1 MKIKALF
8 VVCVVA
14 VAVLA
19 FCVCAFAQYAPE
31 VIKVTGDPKIMKKGA
46 DQWVSCKL
54 KMNVGNGDKIRTAKD
69 DSVEIGFVDNRKN
82 LVKVGGDSEVVVV
95 KGDDPYLVELING
108 EALALLMSLPEDSTF
123 EVRTPTGVSGARG
136 TGWRSAT
143 DGQRS
148 SFEAYDNTIYVKGLN
163 PDGSVMEEET
173 DVDMGYKTTVER
185 FEKPGRIEKL
195 TEREMER
202 WNSWRD
208 DVKNREAK
216 SNEVSDQGEGAGRG
230 STQAGRDRLDR
241 ISREETNDVESLE
254 SRKQDISESRD
265 AERIQERQSEQAS
278 PAVESDRGTT
288 GGYIKGS

>member
-1 MKIKALF
+1 
-8 VVCVVA
+8 
-14 VAVLA
+14 
-19 FCVCAFAQYAPE
+19 
-31 VIKVTGDPKIMKKGA
+31 
-46 DQWVSCKL
+46 
-54 KMNVGNGDKIRTAKD
+54 
-69 DSVEIGFVDNRKN
+69 
-82 LVKVGGDSEVVVV
+82 
-95 KGDDPYLVELING
+95 
-108 EALALLMSLPEDSTF
+108 MSLPEDSTF